1 MINGN
6 EMKKLA
12 QFLSFFII
20 LSFTANAQKVGLVLS
35 GGGAP
40 GIAHIGMIKALEENN
55 IPIDYIAG
63 TSIGAI
69 VGGMY
74 AMGITPDEM
83 IGILKSEDFK
93 NWMKGEISPLERYY
107 FWKNDPKPTLAELK
121 IRFDKSG
128 SIKMKLLPSSYVS
141 SAPMNFAFI
150 PLFAQANALKDEK
163 FDNLLVPFR
172 CVASDVYNKQA
183 VVFREGDLGN
193 AIRASMTFPF
203 MFKPANNDSTLLFDG
218 GIYDNFPA
226 GVMQKEFRPDYT
238 IGSVVAHNTP
248 KASDDDLLMQLQ
260 NMIISRT
267 DYSLPTTNG
276 LLLKFDLAKVDVF
289 DFSKVDELVKIGYD
303 SVMKH
308 LDEIKSRVERRISK
322 QEMNLRRTA
331 FKAKFPDFKFQV
343 PDVKGVDS
351 LQQIIIKR
359 YFKTQ
364 HIEFGLEE
372 LKRSYF
378 NLISDQRL
386 EEVFPQTVFN
396 AATGQFDLK
405 LNIKN
410 ADTWKVQLG
419 GNISSGNCDQ
429 AFVGLTYQNYKKLGL
444 TASIDGQLG
453 KFYSGASV
461 SSRLDIP
468 SKQPWFLQAN
478 VVTHQFTYAADK
490 FPALNQNETY
500 GKLAIGFPLTMKGRL
515 ELGMGYGFM
524 SDNYNPENI
533 SESKTI
539 DQLRLGSIFLKAESN
554 TLNNSTYPTSGHN
567 YRISAQFINGAY
579 TQPTNR
585 TDSWFQY
592 RILSDQYFQISRKFT
607 LGTYAELTFSTQGL
621 LPDYAAAITQAP
633 SFQPTLFSKAI
644 FDEAYRA
651 NRFGAI
657 CLKPVYGLSDQLQLR
672 NETYWFLPY
681 QSILRSAD
689 NSAYYSQPFS
699 TSHWLS
705 ETALVYDFK
714 VATASLFANYNSAS
728 AGHWHIGFNVGVL
741 LFNPKFKE

>member
-1 MINGN
+1 
-6 EMKKLA
+6 MKKFAL
-12 QFLSFFII
+12 FLSFSFI

-74 AMGITPDEM
+74 AMGMTPDEM
-83 IGILKSEDFK
+83 IGILKSSDFR
-93 NWMKGEISPLERYY
+93 NWMKGEISPTERYY

-121 IRFDKSG
+121 IHFDKSG

-150 PLFAQANALKDEK
+150 PLFARANALKDGK

-183 VVFREGDLGN
+183 VVFREGNLGN
-193 AIRASMTFPF
+193 AIRTSMTFPF
-203 MFKPANNDSTLLFDG
+203 MFKPVSTDSTLLFDG
-218 GIYDNFPA
+218 GIYNNFPA
-226 GVMQKEFRPDYT
+226 GVMQKEFQPDYI
-238 IGSVVAHNTP
+238 IGSVVAYNTP
-248 KASDDDLLMQLQ
+248 KATDDDLLMQLQ
-260 NMIISRT
+260 NMIITRT
-267 DYSLPTTNG
+267 DYSLPTANG

-289 DFSKVDELVKIGYD
+289 DFSKVDELVKVGYD

-308 LDEIKSRVERRISK
+308 LDEIKSQVERRVSK
-322 QEMNLRRTA
+322 QELSLRRAA
-331 FKAKFPDFKFQV
+331 FKAQLPAFKFKEM
-343 PDVKGVDS
+343 DVKGVDS
-351 LQQIIIKR
+351 LQQIVIKR
-359 YFKTQ
+359 NFKTQ
-364 HIEFGLEE
+364 HVEFGLEE
-372 LKRSYF
+372 LKRAYF
-378 NLISDQRL
+378 NLISDERM
-386 EEVFPQTVFN
+386 EEVFPQTAFN

-405 LNIKN
+405 LNVKN
-410 ADTWKVQLG
+410 ADKWKVQLG

-429 AFVGLTYQNYKKLGL
+429 AFVGLTYQNYEKLGF

-453 KFYSGASV
+453 KFYNGASV
-461 SSRLDIP
+461 SSRLDMP
-468 SKQPWFLQAN
+468 SKQLWFLKAN
-478 VVTHQFTYAADK
+478 VATHQFSYAADK

-524 SDNYNPENI
+524 SDNYNPENS
-533 SESKTI
+533 SESKII
-539 DQLRLGSIFLKAESN
+539 DQLQLGSLFLKAESN
-554 TLNNSTYPTSGHN
+554 TLNNSMYPTNGHN
-567 YRISAQFINGAY
+567 YRISAQFLNGAY
-579 TQPTNR
+579 TQPANR

-592 RILSDQYFQISRKFT
+592 RIFSDQYFQISRRFT
-607 LGTYAELTFSTQGL
+607 LGTYAELTVSTQGL
-621 LPDYAAAITQAP
+621 LPDYSAAIIQAP

-651 NRFGAI
+651 NRFGAFG
-657 CLKPVYGLSDQLQLR
+657 LKPVYGLSDQMQLR

-681 QSILRSAD
+681 QSILRAAD

-714 VATASLFANYNSAS
+714 VATASLFAFYNSAS
-728 AGHWHIGFNVGVL
+728 ASHWHIGFNIGVL
-741 LFNPKFKE
+741 LFQPKFKE

>member
-1 MINGN
+1 
-6 EMKKLA
+6 MKKFAL
-12 QFLSFFII
+12 FLSFSII
-20 LSFTANAQKVGLVLS
+20 LPFTANAQKVGLVLS

-40 GIAHIGMIKALEENN
+40 GIAHIGIIKALEENN

-83 IGILKSEDFK
+83 MDILKSSDFR
-93 NWMKGEISPLERYY
+93 NWMKGEISPSERYY
-107 FWKNDPKPTLAELK
+107 FWKNDPKPTIAELK
-121 IRFDKSG
+121 IHFNKSG

-141 SAPMNFAFI
+141 AAPMNFAFI
-150 PLFAQANALKDEK
+150 PLFAQANALKDGK

-203 MFKPANNDSTLLFDG
+203 MFKPANNDTTLLFDG

-226 GVMQKEFRPDYT
+226 GVMQKEFRPDYI
-238 IGSVVAHNTP
+238 IGSVVAYNTP
-248 KASDDDLLMQLQ
+248 KATDDDLLMQLQ
-260 NMIISRT
+260 NMIITRT
-267 DYSLPTTNG
+267 DYSLPTANG

-308 LDEIKSRVERRISK
+308 LAEIKSKVGRHVSL
-322 QEMNLRRTA
+322 QELNLRRAA
-331 FKAKFPDFKFQV
+331 FRAKLPALKFQV
-343 PDVKGVDS
+343 ADVKGVDS
-351 LQQIIIKR
+351 LQQIVIKR
-359 YFKTQ
+359 NFKTQ
-364 HIEFGLEE
+364 HVEFGVEE
-372 LKRSYF
+372 LKRGYF
-378 NLISDQRL
+378 NLISDERI
-386 EEVFPQTVFN
+386 EEVFPQTAFN
-396 AATGQFDLK
+396 TATEKFDLK
-405 LNIKN
+405 LNVKN
-410 ADTWKVQLG
+410 ADKWKVQLG

-429 AFVGLTYQNYKKLGL
+429 AFVGLTYQDYEKLGL

-453 KFYSGASV
+453 KFYNGVSV
-461 SSRLDIP
+461 GSRLDMP
-468 SKQPWFLQAN
+468 SKQPWFLKAN
-478 VVTHQFTYAADK
+478 VLTHQFSYAANQ
-490 FPALNQNETY
+490 FPAFNQSETY

-515 ELGMGYGFM
+515 ELGMGYGILR
-524 SDNYNPENI
+524 DNYNPENS
-533 SESKTI
+533 SESKII
-539 DQLRLGSIFLKAESN
+539 DQLQLGSLFLKAESN
-554 TLNNSTYPTSGHN
+554 TLNNIMYPTNGHN
-567 YRISAQFINGAY
+567 YLVSAQFLAGDY

-585 TDSWFQY
+585 NDSWFQY
-592 RILSDQYFQISRKFT
+592 CIFFDQYIQISRKFT
-607 LGTYAELTFSTQGL
+607 MGTYAELTYSTQGL
-621 LPDYAAAITQAP
+621 LPDYAATITQVP

-657 CLKPVYGLSDQLQLR
+657 GLKPVYRLMDQFHLR

-681 QSILRSAD
+681 QSILRAAD

-728 AGHWHIGFNVGVL
+728 ANHWHIGFNIGVL

>member
-1 MINGN
+1 
-6 EMKKLA
+6 MKKFAL
-12 QFLSFFII
+12 FLSFSFI

-83 IGILKSEDFK
+83 IGILKSEDFR
-93 NWMKGEISPLERYY
+93 NWMKGEISTSQRYY

-121 IRFDKSG
+121 IHSDNSNAFKIR
-128 SIKMKLLPSSYVS
+128 LLPSSYVS

-150 PLFAQANALKDEK
+150 PLFAQANALKDGK

-203 MFKPANNDSTLLFDG
+203 MFKPVSTDSTLLFDG

-238 IGSVVAHNTP
+238 IGSVVAYNTP
-248 KASDDDLLMQLQ
+248 KATDDDLLMQLQ
-260 NMIISRT
+260 NMIITRT

-308 LDEIKSRVERRISK
+308 LDEIKSKLGRHVSL
-322 QEMNLRRTA
+322 QELNLRRAA
-331 FKAKFPDFKFQV
+331 FRAKLPALKFREV
-343 PDVKGVDS
+343 TVKGVDS
-351 LQQIIIKR
+351 LQQIVIKR
-359 YFKTQ
+359 NFKTQ
-364 HIEFGLEE
+364 HVEFGVEE
-372 LKRSYF
+372 LKRAYF
-378 NLISDQRL
+378 NLISDERM
-386 EEVFPQTVFN
+386 EEVFPQTAFN
-396 AATGQFDLK
+396 AATGQFELK
-405 LNIKN
+405 LKVKN
-410 ADTWKVQLG
+410 ADKWKVQLG

-429 AFVGLTYQNYKKLGL
+429 AFVGLTYQNYEKLGL
-444 TASIDGQLG
+444 KVSIDGQLG
-453 KFYSGASV
+453 KFYNGVSV
-461 SSRLDIP
+461 SSRLDMP
-468 SKQPWFLQAN
+468 SKQPWFLKAN
-478 VVTHQFTYAADK
+478 VVTHQFSYAAEQ
-490 FPALNQNETY
+490 FPAFNQSETY

-515 ELGMGYGFM
+515 ELGMGYGILR
-524 SDNYNPENI
+524 DNYNPENS
-533 SESKTI
+533 SESKII
-539 DQLRLGSIFLKAESN
+539 DQLQLGSLFLKAESN
-554 TLNNSTYPTSGHN
+554 TLNNSMYPTSGHN
-567 YRISAQFINGAY
+567 YRVSVQFLNGAY

-585 TDSWFQY
+585 TSSWFQY
-592 RILSDQYFQISRKFT
+592 RIFFDQYIPVSRKFT
-607 LGTYAELTFSTQGL
+607 LGTYAELTYSTQGL

-633 SFQPTLFSKAI
+633 SFQPTLFSRAV

-657 CLKPVYGLSDQLQLR
+657 GLKPVYQLSDQMQLR

-681 QSILRSAD
+681 QSILRAAN

-728 AGHWHIGFNVGVL
+728 AGHWHIGFNIGVL